1 MNDNIKKGDIFW
13 ADIPVLENSR
23 IQAGYRPVVITSNKY
38 ATKYSE
44 AIQYMPLTT
53 KIKKTN
59 LPVHVVV
66 TPNFLKKPSMVLAEQ
81 EGIIDKHRLKE
92 KIGTLGKN
100 DVLKI
105 DMAKI
110 IQGGISIPQIIQY
123 QNAVQ
128 L

>member
-1 MNDNIKKGDIFW
+1 MIKKGDIFW
-13 ADIPVLENSR
+13 AEIPILENSR

-44 AIQYMPLTT
+44 VVQYMPLTT
-53 KIKKTN
+53 KIKKKN
-59 LPVHVVV
+59 LPVHVIVK
-66 TPNFLKKPSMVLAEQ
+66 PDFLAKTSMVLAEQ

-92 KIGTLGKN
+92 KIGTLSKE

-110 IQGGISIPQIIQY
+110 IQGGISISQIIQY